1 MLNDQE
7 ALKAAHDAKV
17 VAVIGMT
24 DGKKPGRA
32 SFDIPLM
39 MKDRGIRVLPVNP
52 MIQESLG
59 EKAVAEPKDLNLV
72 PDIYDVFRRPEDI
85 HAVAEALL
93 AVPKER
99 RGPLVWLQTGISHPE
114 SEARLEAAGF
124 KVVSDRCLGVYV
136 ARSGR

>member
-1 MLNDQE
+1 MLSDNE
-7 ALKAAHDAKV
+7 ALKAAHEAKV

-32 SFDIPLM
+32 SFEIPLM
-39 MKDRGIRVLPVNP
+39 MKERGIRVLPVNP
-52 MIQESLG
+52 MIQEALG
-59 EKAVAEPKDLNLV
+59 EKAVAEPKDLGLV
-72 PDIYDVFRRPEDI
+72 PDIYDVFSRPEDI
-85 HAVAEALL
+85 PAVADALL
-93 AVPKER
+93 AIPKEK
-99 RGPLVWLQTGISHPE
+99 RGPLVWFQTGISHPE